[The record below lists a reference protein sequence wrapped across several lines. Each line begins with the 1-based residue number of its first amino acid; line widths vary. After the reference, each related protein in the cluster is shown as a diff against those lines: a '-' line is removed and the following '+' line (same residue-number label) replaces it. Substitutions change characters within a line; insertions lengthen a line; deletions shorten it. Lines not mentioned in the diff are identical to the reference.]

1 MNLLSEHSAQNIRN
15 RIKALE
21 TQRDEYLS
29 YTTSDKALYLYA
41 FRLLLV
47 IIIFLSFG
55 TILFALEHVL
65 GAIDPAAQNLFVLSG
80 FGIFCFV
87 TAMASA
93 IYGAKI
99 TSWDTKDKIL
109 GEIAKLNKEIADLT
123 SKLEEK
129 A

>member
-1 MNLLSEHSAQNIRN
+1 LV
-15 RIKALE
+15 ALE
-21 TQRDEYLS
+21 R
-29 YTTSDKALYLYA
+29 
-41 FRLLLV
+41 
-47 IIIFLSFG
+47 
-55 TILFALEHVL
+55 VL
-65 GAIDPAAQNLFVLSG
+65 GAIDPGAQSLFVLSG

-93 IYGAKI
+93 IYGVKI

-109 GEIAKLNKEIADLT
+109 GEVAKLNKEIGDLT